1 MLEAIDQEKKAS
13 GKEDEGFVI
22 DNDSKASW
30 ALRKIR
36 HMKEKQ
42 KENEE
47 LAESQIE
54 KIQKEIDEIKEW
66 LDKENG
72 KIQDNI
78 DFLKNKLKSYAM
90 ELKEENPD
98 LKTHNLPFGALKFRK
113 RRPKWNYD
121 EDKLLKFAKSSL
133 QEAVKVKKK
142 VDKRKLKKKAKVVG
156 NKAVITES
164 GEIIEGVNIVQRPE
178 KFKIDVDI

>member
-1 MLEAIDQEKKAS
+1 MPKTAKKQKNSEEEK
-13 GKEDEGFVI
+13 DERFII
-22 DNDSKASW
+22 DNDDKATW

-54 KIQKEIDEIKEW
+54 KIQEEIDEIEHW

-72 KIQDNI
+72 KIQNNI
-78 DFLKNKLKSYAM
+78 DFMKSKLKNYAM
-90 ELKEENPD
+90 ELKDENPD
-98 LKTHNLPFGALKFRK
+98 LKTHSLPFGALKFRK
-113 RRPKWNYD
+113 KRPKWNYD
-121 EDKLLKFAKSSL
+121 DDKLLEFTENNL
-133 QEAVKVKKK
+133 EEAVKVKKK
-142 VDKRKLKKKAKVVG
+142 VDKRKLKKKAEVVG
-156 NKAVITES
+156 NKAVLKDT
-164 GEIIEGVNIVQRPE
+164 GEIIEGVSVVQRPE